1 MVAATGQTF
10 NKLLRTHI
18 FDRTSPRMRTTK
30 RYPDYKFWNPGSN
43 VYSTAQDYQRF
54 LDAYFNGRL
63 VSATSQQMIESDEVL
78 DVRIRWFI
86 GAPRVGRP
94 EDVGNF
100 GFGVWR
106 SVPKLRKL
114 NPGWCGYEQPCSFAP
129 SHYESTAVLVRSWGD
144 EAPKV
149 CRWKHSQS
157 CKFYYHIQNFGKDA
171 TVDAFN
177 RNQRLSAQVE
187 SLVSQILS
195 GASDPWACVAWNAED
210 NQTILATHN
219 VPEVQRG
226 LCLNKS
232 AVSIDREFGFR
243 GPNPTLVAAAPGC
256 DPCWCCQR
264 PRFDIQLA

>member
-1 MVAATGQTF
+1 M
-10 NKLLRTHI
+10 N
-18 FDRTSPRMRTTK
+18 SP
-30 RYPDYKFWNPGSN
+30 
-43 VYSTAQDYQRF
+43 
-54 LDAYFNGRL
+54 
-63 VSATSQQMIESDEVL
+63 
-78 DVRIRWFI
+78 
-86 GAPRVGRP
+86 
-94 EDVGNF
+94 
-100 GFGVWR
+100 
-106 SVPKLRKL
+106 
-114 NPGWCGYEQPCSFAP
+114 AP
-129 SHYESTAVLVRSWGD
+129 SHRATTSRRRCWCGAGATKRRRSAAGRRALK
-144 EAPKV
+144 EGAG
-149 CRWKHSQS
+149 RKHSQS